1 MYGSPGANLLMAFN
15 TTLSENS
22 AVTGG
27 AVHCD
32 GCQQLT
38 MTTEAVVRDNTANQ
52 GGGAYCSQ
60 CECVLFQNVTF
71 ENNRW
76 VPSRSRANQAL
87 SNSKKK

>member
-1 MYGSPGANLLMAFN
+1 MYGSPGANLLLAFDSS
-15 TTLSENS
+15 LSDNS

-38 MTTEAVVRDNTANQ
+38 MTTQAVVRDNTADL

-60 CECVLFQNVTF
+60 CECVLFQNATF
-71 ENNRW
+71 ENNT
-76 VPSRSRANQAL
+76 
-87 SNSKKK
+87 